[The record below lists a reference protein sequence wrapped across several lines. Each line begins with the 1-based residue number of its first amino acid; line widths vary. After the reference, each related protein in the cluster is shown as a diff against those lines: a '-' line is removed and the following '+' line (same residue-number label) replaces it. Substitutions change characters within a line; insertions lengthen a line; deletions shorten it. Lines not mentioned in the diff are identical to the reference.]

1 MKTFNSFYVEVLGCP
16 KNVSDSEFIVREMEK
31 TGLKF
36 TDNPQDADLVVVNT
50 CAFITPA
57 ILESVDVINEYIE
70 YKDAKMLQK
79 FISDQGKI
87 IPRRVTGLSAKQHRE
102 LVRAIKRARQIAIM
116 PFISEAV
123 K

>member
-1 MKTFNSFYVEVLGCP
+1 MKNKKV
-16 KNVSDSEFIVREMEK
+16 KR
-31 TGLKF
+31 
-36 TDNPQDADLVVVNT
+36 
-50 CAFITPA
+50 
-57 ILESVDVINEYIE
+57 VINEYID

-79 FISDQGKI
+79 FVNDQGKI

-102 LVRAIKRARQIAIM
+102 LVQAIKRARQIAIM